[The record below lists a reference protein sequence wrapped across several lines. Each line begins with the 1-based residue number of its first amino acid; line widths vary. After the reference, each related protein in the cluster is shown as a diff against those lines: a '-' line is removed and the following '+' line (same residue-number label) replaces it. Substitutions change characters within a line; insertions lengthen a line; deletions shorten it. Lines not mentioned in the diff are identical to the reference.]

1 MHAAV
6 PCVHKLRHVFK
17 HVVHGLDNAPLR
29 SIILSYRGISRCFM
43 LERSPVT
50 TCIPSIQSR
59 PKSAH
64 TGLVIMLK
72 VAVGVEVEVETDE
85 EL

>member
-1 MHAAV
+1 
-6 PCVHKLRHVFK
+6 
-17 HVVHGLDNAPLR
+17 
-29 SIILSYRGISRCFM
+29 M

-50 TCIPSIQSR
+50 TCIPSLQSR

-64 TGLVIMLK
+64 TGLVIMLE